1 MLKTI
6 YIMIYLTRSK
16 PVHQLTDKIIVYL
29 HVYDIEFTQII
40 EVSEFTDA

>member
-6 YIMIYLTRSK
+6 YIMIYLTRS